1 MLKTNRDK
9 IAMLSVQGQVRHS
22 RYATSGKTG
31 IDGEVFYIPGTG
43 GITYNAQVGM
53 NCVDWNADHLEP
65 GVTTRHP
72 NDDFN
77 HAYIAYSCVGNEAI
91 IVSGEAKGTKGFV
104 TGKHGGCEHLMVH
117 FDQETKEKMTMDDKI
132 LIKAYG
138 QGLLLEDHPNIIVR
152 NLDPNLLDKF
162 NIIEEGKK
170 LKIGVAKIVPACI
183 MGSGLGTV
191 SPNAGDYDI
200 TLHDKKI
207 MKKYGLDELR
217 FGDIVAI
224 MDADTRYGRNY
235 RTGAV
240 TIGVIV
246 HGDCKQA
253 GHGPGVTS
261 LLSCKTSDIVPFID
275 ENANLA
281 TYFNVK

>member
-1 MLKTNRDK
+1 
-9 IAMLSVQGQVRHS
+9 
-22 RYATSGKTG
+22 
-31 IDGEVFYIPGTG
+31 
-43 GITYNAQVGM
+43 
-53 NCVDWNADHLEP
+53 
-65 GVTTRHP
+65 
-72 NDDFN
+72 
-77 HAYIAYSCVGNEAI
+77 
-91 IVSGEAKGTKGFV
+91 
-104 TGKHGGCEHLMVH
+104 
-117 FDQETKEKMTMDDKI
+117 
-132 LIKAYG
+132 
-138 QGLLLEDHPNIIVR
+138 
-152 NLDPNLLDKF
+152 
-162 NIIEEGKK
+162 
-170 LKIGVAKIVPACI
+170 
-183 MGSGLGTV
+183 
-191 SPNAGDYDI
+191 DYDI

-224 MDADTRYGRNY
+224 MDADTRYGRNF

-281 TYFNVK
+281 TYFDVK

>member
-1 MLKTNRDK
+1 MLKSIRDR

-22 RYATSGKTG
+22 QYSRNGKTG

-43 GITYNAQVGM
+43 GITYNAQVGD
-53 NCVDWNADHLEP
+53 NCVNWNADHLEP
-65 GVTTRHP
+65 GVTTRHNEDRF
-72 NDDFN
+72 ND
-77 HAYIAYSCVGNEAI
+77 AYVAYSCIGNEATI
-91 IVSGEAKGTKGFV
+91 ISGEAKGAKGFV

-117 FDQETKEKMTMDDKI
+117 FDREVKEKMTMDDKI

-138 QGLLLEDHPNIIVR
+138 QGLILEDHPSIVVR
-152 NLDPNLLDKF
+152 NLDPNLLDKL
-162 NIIEEGKK
+162 NITEEGKK
-170 LKIGVAKIVPACI
+170 LKIGVAKLVPACI
-183 MGSGLGTV
+183 MGSGIGTV
-191 SPNAGDYDI
+191 APAAGDYDI

-207 MKKYGLDELR
+207 VKKYGLDELR

-224 MDADTRYGRNY
+224 MDADTRYGRNF

-246 HGDCKQA
+246 HSDCKMS
-253 GHGPGVTS
+253 GHGPGVTTIM
-261 LLSCKTSDIVPFID
+261 SCKTPDIIPFID